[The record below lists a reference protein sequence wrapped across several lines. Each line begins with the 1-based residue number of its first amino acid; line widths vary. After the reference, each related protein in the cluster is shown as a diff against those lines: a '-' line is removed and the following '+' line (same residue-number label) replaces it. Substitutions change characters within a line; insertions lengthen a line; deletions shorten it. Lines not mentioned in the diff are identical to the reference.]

1 MPRFQMLGF
10 DADDTLWHNE
20 KYYVQSQARFRELL
34 GRYCGPEAIDGEL
47 HRTEMRNIERYGY
60 GIKGYALS
68 MIETAVRLSEG
79 RVSGPD
85 VMKIIMIARDLLDA
99 PMELLDHADRIIPL
113 LASSFPLMLVTKGD
127 LRDQESKIAR
137 SGLAKHFRHVEI
149 LSNKKPQDYRALLE
163 RHGIR
168 AQRFLM
174 VGNSLR
180 SDIWPVLDVG
190 GSAVYV
196 PHHLTWE
203 HEAAAEPSSTHPG
216 YATVEHLG
224 LLPGL
229 LERLDGRIDSAPA

>member
-34 GRYCGPEAIDGEL
+34 GRYCPPEVIDSEL
-47 HRTEMRNIERYGY
+47 HRTEMQNIEYYGY

-68 MIETAVRLSEG
+68 MIETSVRLSDG

-85 VMKIIMIARDLLDA
+85 VMKIITIARDLLDA

-180 SDIWPVLDVG
+180 SDILPVLALG
-190 GSAVYV
+190 GRAVYI
-196 PHHLTWE
+196 PSHLTWA
-203 HEAAAEPSSTHPG
+203 HEAVTAPAAGCEQ
-216 YATVEHLG
+216 YIEIEHLG
-224 LLPGL
+224 LLP
-229 LERLDGRIDSAPA
+229 EAIRQIEQTT